1 MKKVH
6 AGQVASVPED
16 ARAPGLPD
24 RVQVALGELVGAA
37 REGLLAM
44 SVGVG
49 LGVLHE
55 LMDEEVQ
62 EVCGS
67 RGKHDPERSAYRH
80 GSDEGEVTL
89 GSRRV
94 VVERPR
100 MRAKD
105 EGGEVALSTY
115 EHFSSRDPLSAVV
128 LERMLA
134 GVSTRRFPRT
144 QEPVGEDVETK
155 ARSTSKSSISRS
167 FVARTAQT
175 LAELMG
181 RRLDDVRLAVL
192 MLDGIVL
199 KDHTNV
205 VALGITTEGVKI
217 PLGLWEGSTENKTIV
232 TALLADLVD
241 RGLDVDQGVL
251 VVIDGSKALRA
262 AVRAVLGDRI
272 PVQRCVRH
280 KERNV
285 LEHLP
290 ERDRPGVKHRL
301 RRAWARDDH
310 DKALSELQALAD
322 ELERSHPGGAASLQ
336 RGNEGDAHR
345 HPSRCSWRAEAHPG
359 EHQPVRV
366 DDRVRQAQLAQRQA
380 LAIRRDV
387 PTLDRRRDARGRA
400 TVPTDR
406 RSRRPRQAR
415 ARRRSRDRSTHRHS
429 RNQGDRY
436 PRQRLNIHTRAAT
449 EVPRRP
455 GHPP

>member
-6 AGQVASVPED
+6 AGQVASVPGD
-16 ARAPGLPD
+16 ARALGLPD

-62 EVCGS
+62 EICGP
-67 RGKHDPERSAYRH
+67 RGKHDPERSVYRH

-94 VVERPR
+94 AVKRPR

-105 EGGEVALSTY
+105 EEGGGGEVTLRTY
-115 EHFSSRDPLSAVV
+115 EHFASRDPLSVIV

-134 GVSTRRFPRT
+134 GVSTRRFTRT
-144 QEPVGEDVETK
+144 QEPVGEEVEAG
-155 ARSTSKSSISRS
+155 ARCTSKSSISRS
-167 FVARTAQT
+167 FVTRTAQT

-205 VALGITTEGVKI
+205 VALGITTDGVKI
-217 PLGLWEGSTENKTIV
+217 PLGLWEGSTQNKTIV

-241 RGLDVDQGVL
+241 RGLDVEQGVL

-262 AVRAVLGDRI
+262 AVHAVLGDRI

-301 RRAWARDDH
+301 RRAWARDDY

-322 ELERSHPGGAASLQ
+322 ELERSHPGAAASLREGMKETLTITRLGV
-336 RGNEGDAHR
+336 RGALKRTLESTNPCESMIECVR
-345 HPSRCSWRAEAHPG
+345 RSSRNVKHWQSGNMCLRWTAAGMLEAE
-359 EHQPVRV
+359 
-366 DDRVRQAQLAQRQA
+366 RQFRRIVGHADLAKLA
-380 LAIRRDV
+380 LAVEREITP
-387 PTLDRRRDARGRA
+387 PTVTHTIKETA
-400 TVPTDR
+400 TLVT
-406 RSRRPRQAR
+406 
-415 ARRRSRDRSTHRHS
+415 
-429 RNQGDRY
+429 
-436 PRQRLNIHTRAAT
+436 I
-449 EVPRRP
+449 
-455 GHPP
+455 